1 MKMLFKLKKNV
12 MNITITSYLAG
23 FISGVSIAGFF
34 IGKELY
40 RFYVKDKVQK
50 KQLHRLSKLNDNMK
64 AKQKF
69 QLESN

>member
-1 MKMLFKLKKNV
+1 
-12 MNITITSYLAG
+12 MNITIISYLAG

-50 KQLHRLSKLNDNMK
+50 KQLHRLSQLNDHIK
-64 AKQKF
+64 EKQKF
-69 QLESN
+69 QLEQIN